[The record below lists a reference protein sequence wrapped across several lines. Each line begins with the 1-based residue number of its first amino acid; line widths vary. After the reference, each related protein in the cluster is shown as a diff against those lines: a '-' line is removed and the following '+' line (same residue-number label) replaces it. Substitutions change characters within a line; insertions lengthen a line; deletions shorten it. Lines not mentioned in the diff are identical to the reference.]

1 MQSIINTI
9 DKTVAAVG
17 ISASWLSFIL
27 IWVVCADVFMRYI
40 LSTSP
45 NWLLDLEWH
54 IFALMFLMGSA
65 YAYQEDKHVRVDVF
79 YSKYSDKQKAIV
91 DLVGCIFLL
100 IPWCIIVIKTSTE
113 YSLNSWYMR
122 EGSAEPGG
130 LPARY
135 IIKSAI
141 VVGFVLLA
149 LQAISQVLKNILKLI
164 K

>member
-1 MQSIINTI
+1 MI
-9 DKTVAAVG
+9 AWVG
-17 ISASWLSFIL
+17 MSSSWLSFIL
-27 IWVVCADVFMRYI
+27 VWVVCADVFMRYI
-40 LSTSP
+40 FSTSP

-54 IFALMFLMGSA
+54 IFALMFLLGSA

-135 IIKSAI
+135 IIKFAI
-141 VVGFVLLA
+141 VLGFALLG
-149 LQAISQVLKNILKLI
+149 LQGVSQLLKSIRKLTR
-164 K
+164 